1 MDYNKLNELKAK
13 YGDYEEVFKSGD
25 YDKAADI
32 LKAVLDVIEDEYK
45 GVRKA
50 GMIDKDLVD
59 YLCYCSQNNI
69 SLSISPED
77 EEKLYATLIDVC
89 YENMSYDRQVDFWRH
104 VLETNSLVC
113 EVKE

>member
-25 YDKAADI
+25 YDNAADI

-50 GMIDKDLVD
+50 GMIDKDLVVRKSEEQGRYGCVLITLWSIIYMPATLSLTRI
-59 YLCYCSQNNI
+59 YLCRSF
-69 SLSISPED
+69 L
-77 EEKLYATLIDVC
+77 
-89 YENMSYDRQVDFWRH
+89 
-104 VLETNSLVC
+104 
-113 EVKE
+113 

>member
-50 GMIDKDLVD
+50 GMIDKDLVVRKSEGTGQIW
-59 YLCYCSQNNI
+59 LCTNHIMEQ
-69 SLSISPED
+69 
-77 EEKLYATLIDVC
+77 T
-89 YENMSYDRQVDFWRH
+89 QVKP
-104 VLETNSLVC
+104 
-113 EVKE
+113 KERG